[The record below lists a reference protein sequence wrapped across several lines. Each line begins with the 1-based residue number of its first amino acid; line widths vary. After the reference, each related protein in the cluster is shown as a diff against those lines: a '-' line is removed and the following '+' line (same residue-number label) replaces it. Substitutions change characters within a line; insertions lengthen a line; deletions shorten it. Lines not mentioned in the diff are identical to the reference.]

1 MTPTLIGEYLRARR
15 EQLRPEDVG
24 LPAQGRRRTP
34 GLRREELAM
43 LAGISSDYYVRLE
56 QGRDCNPS
64 PQVVDA
70 LARALRLDDEAAA
83 HLHELAR
90 PSPRRRRPRRPPERV
105 PGGIAALVASWSAT
119 PAIVQGPLGDVLC
132 SNPLARA
139 LSPMFT
145 PGVNAMRA
153 TFLHPEVRELY
164 GEDWETVTEISVAG
178 LRAIAAPD
186 LDDPGLIELVGELSL
201 RSERFRTLWAR
212 HDVKRRV
219 GGGVRRFQHPQIGPL
234 QLAYEKL
241 AVVGTEQT
249 LVVYHAAPGSA
260 SARGLA
266 LLGALACEAGTAAP
280 SRQS

>member
-1 MTPTLIGEYLRARR
+1 MTPTLIGQYLRARR
-15 EQLRPEDVG
+15 EQLRPADVG

-43 LAGISSDYYVRLE
+43 LAGISSDYYIRLE
-56 QGRDCNPS
+56 QGRDSHPS
-64 PQVVDA
+64 AQVVDA
-70 LARALRLDDEAAA
+70 LARALLLDDGAAA

-90 PSPRRRRPRRPPERV
+90 PSERRRRPSRRPERV
-105 PGGIAALVASWSAT
+105 PDGVAALVASWVDT
-119 PAIVQGPLGDVLC
+119 PAIVQGRLSDVLC

-139 LSPMFT
+139 LSPMFV
-145 PGVNAMRA
+145 PGVNAIRA
-153 TFLHPEVRELY
+153 TFLDPEVRELY

-178 LRAIAAPD
+178 LRAIAGAD
-186 LDDPGLIELVGELSL
+186 LGDPHLVELIGERSL
-201 RSERFRTLWAR
+201 RSERFRALWSR

-219 GGGVRRFQHPQIGPL
+219 GGGARRFRRPQVGPL

-249 LVVYHAAPGSA
+249 VVIYHAEPGSP
-260 SARGLA
+260 SAQALV
-266 LLGALACEAGTAAP
+266 LLGTLACETGPTAP